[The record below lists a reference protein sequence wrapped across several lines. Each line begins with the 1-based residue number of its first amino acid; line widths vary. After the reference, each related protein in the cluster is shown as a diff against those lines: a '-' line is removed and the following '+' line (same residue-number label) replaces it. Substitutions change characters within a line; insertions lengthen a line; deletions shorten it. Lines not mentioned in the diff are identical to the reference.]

1 VIAGPSVR
9 RERPDEQTPARPDPF
24 EAWPQDCEPRPT
36 GEIPAVDWDAFMS
49 RLDEGLDRIDRA
61 REAANFEGSV
71 LTGRRRAL
79 AGALAAACVLLALM
93 GAGRF
98 DWPRREQAAIAL
110 PARPDAELMAVG
122 RRHLDRSK
130 LIVLGLLARDPQ
142 DPESIDWS
150 YERELAQELW
160 PDTRL
165 YRMAAA
171 QHGLTALSK
180 VLGDLEVVLVQAAF
194 TDDTDAATLER
205 LQQFIRTR
213 DLPLKIDTVARP
225 RAEPIRMTHE
235 AGGL

>member
-1 VIAGPSVR
+1 
-9 RERPDEQTPARPDPF
+9 
-24 EAWPQDCEPRPT
+24 
-36 GEIPAVDWDAFMS
+36 MS

-61 REAANFEGSV
+61 RDAANLEGSV

-98 DWPRREQAAIAL
+98 DWPRRQQAAIA
-110 PARPDAELMAVG
+110 PARPDVELMAVG

-130 LIVLGLLARDPQ
+130 LIVLGLLARDPK

-194 TDDTDAATLER
+194 TDETDAATLER

-225 RAEPIRMTHE
+225 RAEPVGLTSE
-235 AGGL
+235 AGGP